1 MGMSASQARLLSI
14 TARLTN
20 NEYQSQMLTNSKLR
34 LATETDKA
42 TNKYMNALDS
52 QQLMYCNYDDTGA
65 ATKVQLTPALMYE
78 YAPMKNQYSLI
89 NNSGKMLVSSLDAKN
104 YNETNTLE
112 DFLRCYNL
120 VDDVSKEER
129 NPAYDAWVINHYNW
143 ELSEPQQSD
152 YQKDVYI
159 KTGEEWVYTD
169 SEIYDAIAN
178 ISCFSYTKN
187 GQRCYMHVLSAL
199 LGRGQHTTS
208 DGHTFTVEREE
219 DIGWQWNSCTDSEAA
234 TMDGLREKLKSD
246 PVSTEGMNGYVT
258 PRASSHG
265 SSVHV
270 NGSGGTGNC
279 YQKCVDM
286 LWRLHWNYDGSSTG
300 GTASQEELDEFWFF
314 VECDLSE
321 KHKEDIGYWEKQDD
335 VEAFNEA
342 HANWVNSEP
351 PEVSEVIESTS
362 IVINDSEKG
371 QWYTN
376 LCTNKDISKSNFD
389 VFDDRLYTSAEWLQ
403 FALEEGI
410 LRINQATLTSPAE
423 NSGKLLT
430 LDGSGITWNSIVY
443 TNARDMVY
451 VDNEKAIAIA
461 EVEYTKTVKEIE
473 AKDKKYDSK
482 M

>member
-1 MGMSASQARLLSI
+1 
-14 TARLTN
+14 
-20 NEYQSQMLTNSKLR
+20 
-34 LATETDKA
+34 
-42 TNKYMNALDS
+42 
-52 QQLMYCNYDDTGA
+52 
-65 ATKVQLTPALMYE
+65 
-78 YAPMKNQYSLI
+78 
-89 NNSGKMLVSSLDAKN
+89 
-104 YNETNTLE
+104 
-112 DFLRCYNL
+112 
-120 VDDVSKEER
+120 
-129 NPAYDAWVINHYNW
+129 
-143 ELSEPQQSD
+143 
-152 YQKDVYI
+152 
-159 KTGEEWVYTD
+159 
-169 SEIYDAIAN
+169 
-178 ISCFSYTKN
+178 
-187 GQRCYMHVLSAL
+187 
-199 LGRGQHTTS
+199 
-208 DGHTFTVEREE
+208 
-219 DIGWQWNSCTDSEAA
+219 
-234 TMDGLREKLKSD
+234 
-246 PVSTEGMNGYVT
+246 MNGYVT

-286 LWRLHWNYDGSSTG
+286 LWNLHWNYDGSSTG
-300 GTASQEELDEFWFF
+300 GNASPEELDQFWFF

-376 LCTNKDISKSNFD
+376 LWYGMNGSDTANLVETSQNDDGEYIHTLSGMGSTNKDISKSNFD
-389 VFDDRLYTSAEWLQ
+389 IFDDRLYTSAEWLQ

-473 AKDKKYDSK
+473 AKDKKYDSDLK
-482 M
+482 KLDTEHNALQTEYDSIKDVISKNVERSFKAFS